1 MASDQENRKLRGS
14 KYRTVVLDLDELMDM
29 SGMIMQS
36 EQRIFDLPD
45 SKLKRI
51 DYVLVYP
58 KKSIDEIHGE
68 DERRKFKKQQ
78 DLRQKFQA
86 ALLAEGVLLQRQVIG
101 EKVLLKLHVP
111 FQRLCEEA
119 ERTRLEMPLSKV
131 STSQEHCKWQPNSYL
146 TPPTSYTT
154 ITTFSPLEGGIECQ
168 Q

>member
-1 MASDQENRKLRGS
+1 MASNQENRKLHSAKHG
-14 KYRTVVLDLDELMDM
+14 TVVLDVDELTDM

-36 EQRIFDLPD
+36 EQREFKLPD

-51 DYVLVYP
+51 DYVLVFP
-58 KKSIDEIHGE
+58 KTSIDEMHGE

-86 ALLAEGVLLQRQVIG
+86 ALLAEGVLIQRQIIG

-131 STSQEHCKWQPNSYL
+131 SAWLPWLQHCMSKVSAWLPWLQHCMSKV
-146 TPPTSYTT
+146 SA
-154 ITTFSPLEGGIECQ
+154 
-168 Q
+168 

>member
-1 MASDQENRKLRGS
+1 MPSCYQLVFTVLSNMVSDQENRKLRGA
-14 KYRTVVLDLDELMDM
+14 KHRPVVLDLDELTDM
-29 SGMIMQS
+29 AGMTMQS
-36 EQRIFDLPD
+36 EQRTFVLPD

-58 KKSIDEIHGE
+58 KKSIDEMHGE
-68 DERRKFKKQQ
+68 EERRKFRKQQ

-86 ALLAEGVLLQRQVIG
+86 ALLAEGVLIQRQIIG

-131 STSQEHCKWQPNSYL
+131 SNWLPW
-146 TPPTSYTT
+146 TPCSRSHQRFYVVYNP
-154 ITTFSPLEGGIECQ
+154 
-168 Q
+168 